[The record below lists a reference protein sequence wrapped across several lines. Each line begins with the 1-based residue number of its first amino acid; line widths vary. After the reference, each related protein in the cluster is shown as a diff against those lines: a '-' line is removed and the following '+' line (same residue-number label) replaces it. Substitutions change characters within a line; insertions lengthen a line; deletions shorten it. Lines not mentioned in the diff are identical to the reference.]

1 MATNTASHNKGNAC
15 DSILCPS
22 LVTTHAQL
30 EHHVQ
35 IEPNIIQINYINCE
49 TELELGAIYYVSSEM
64 DIQ

>member
-1 MATNTASHNKGNAC
+1 MHAIPFSVAS
-15 DSILCPS
+15 LS
-22 LVTTHAQL
+22 LHSTHAQL